1 MLAAT
6 EHRVSPADLTML
18 SLLAGVDLTAASS
31 SESSSAAAPRLQHA
45 PYRAA
50 QPKKGDGK
58 AAMAPL
64 LVAAA
69 SQAGPESVSL
79 SLSPSRFVRIFQ
91 VRTARDIARF
101 LCCVLEAMQLAPTN
115 RLDSK
120 GSLRLIDHPQRSCRQ
135 TRAHAVHSHMRP
147 LAYAPCDDERMSYS
161 NPSSGLDQGRQP
173 KMCSRQAPRSVRL
186 RVEEEERKRTQRIE
200 DLRKSRLPGVEPK
213 ELDTSS
219 TSTDA
224 HDQPARPAPS
234 KDSGSHHHHHR
245 VEKGHGGYSSEH
257 SSQKPLAAQLHQVQ
271 KEMLV
276 DLLRQPSTPPELERP
291 LPDLGPHH
299 TADNESGTRM
309 SEFPFSA
316 PTLRVATPALETPS
330 TRPLHLPPLEVQ
342 CRVRTRIPTPHGH
355 VFLHLYTNN
364 HDDKEH
370 MAFVADHAQM
380 ASTSVTTNAVEG
392 TPIIAETSERRL
404 LPFIRSRSLDARWH
418 EGESDEERIVRGAY
432 VGRLTA
438 TTQVASSPN
447 PHTLQPA
454 PAHPHRHSSHCGHAR
469 TTEHPTDPPLVRIHS
484 ECFTGET
491 IGSQRCDCGEQL
503 DEAFRLITLAGR
515 GVIVYLRQEG
525 RGIGLLEKMRAYNLQ
540 DLGHDTVTANLML
553 GHGADMRTYGIAGA
567 ILRDL
572 GVAQDGV
579 RLLTNNPDKIK
590 QIEGEGVTVAE
601 RVPMVP
607 RSWVIAEE
615 QAAAARRRAE
625 RKAHPRGTRS
635 GGGHHKRQPGSSS
648 RRGRLEPS
656 KLASSVSSL
665 ASTSQDSSSRPPY
678 SRSASVVS
686 SSAAPSRASTR
697 APSDEDTP
705 LDEDED
711 DEETAGGAGVDDD
724 EDDDGGSD
732 ADSDSDWDAR
742 TDSSAAYYLRQAG
755 VGMIGGSTT
764 SSPELE
770 KYLRTKIE
778 RMGHMLTAPDQQGML
793 QRVMGTGGGTGA
805 TTTSPMMHSP
815 LSASV
820 TSLADVQATRERDPE
835 EEAA

>member
-1 MLAAT
+1 
-6 EHRVSPADLTML
+6 
-18 SLLAGVDLTAASS
+18 
-31 SESSSAAAPRLQHA
+31 
-45 PYRAA
+45 
-50 QPKKGDGK
+50 
-58 AAMAPL
+58 
-64 LVAAA
+64 
-69 SQAGPESVSL
+69 
-79 SLSPSRFVRIFQ
+79 
-91 VRTARDIARF
+91 
-101 LCCVLEAMQLAPTN
+101 
-115 RLDSK
+115 
-120 GSLRLIDHPQRSCRQ
+120 
-135 TRAHAVHSHMRP
+135 MRP
-147 LAYAPCDDERMSYS
+147 LAYAPCDDERMSY
-161 NPSSGLDQGRQP
+161 NKPSSGLDQSRQP

-213 ELDTSS
+213 ESENPS
-219 TSTDA
+219 TSTDSR
-224 HDQPARPAPS
+224 DQSARPPAA
-234 KDSGSHHHHHR
+234 KESGSHQHR
-245 VEKGHGGYSSEH
+245 VEKGHGGHSPEH
-257 SSQKPLAAQLHQVQ
+257 SSQKPLAAQLHQLQ

-291 LPDLGPHH
+291 LPNLGPHH
-299 TADNESGTRM
+299 SADNDSGTRM

-330 TRPLHLPPLEVQ
+330 ARPHHLPPLEVQ

-454 PAHPHRHSSHCGHAR
+454 PAHPHRHSSQCGHAR

-625 RKAHPRGTRS
+625 RKARPRGSRL
-635 GGGHHKRQPGSSS
+635 GGGHQRKAGSTS
-648 RRGRLEPS
+648 RRGRHDHLPS

-665 ASTSQDSSSRPPY
+665 ASTSQDSSSRPSY
-678 SRSASVVS
+678 SRSASAVS
-686 SSAAPSRASTR
+686 SSVAPSGASTR
-697 APSDEDTP
+697 APSDED
-705 LDEDED
+705 D
-711 DEETAGGAGVDDD
+711 ETAGGAGVDDD
-724 EDDDGGSD
+724 NDDEDGVEGESDG
-732 ADSDSDWDAR
+732 DSDSDWDAR

-793 QRVMGTGGGTGA
+793 QRVMGTGGTGA
-805 TTTSPMMHSP
+805 ATSPMMHSP

-820 TSLADVQATRERDPE
+820 TSLSDVQAPRERGQ

>member
-1 MLAAT
+1 
-6 EHRVSPADLTML
+6 
-18 SLLAGVDLTAASS
+18 
-31 SESSSAAAPRLQHA
+31 
-45 PYRAA
+45 
-50 QPKKGDGK
+50 
-58 AAMAPL
+58 
-64 LVAAA
+64 
-69 SQAGPESVSL
+69 
-79 SLSPSRFVRIFQ
+79 
-91 VRTARDIARF
+91 
-101 LCCVLEAMQLAPTN
+101 
-115 RLDSK
+115 
-120 GSLRLIDHPQRSCRQ
+120 
-135 TRAHAVHSHMRP
+135 
-147 LAYAPCDDERMSYS
+147 
-161 NPSSGLDQGRQP
+161 
-173 KMCSRQAPRSVRL
+173 
-186 RVEEEERKRTQRIE
+186 
-200 DLRKSRLPGVEPK
+200 
-213 ELDTSS
+213 
-219 TSTDA
+219 
-224 HDQPARPAPS
+224 
-234 KDSGSHHHHHR
+234 
-245 VEKGHGGYSSEH
+245 
-257 SSQKPLAAQLHQVQ
+257 
-271 KEMLV
+271 
-276 DLLRQPSTPPELERP
+276 
-291 LPDLGPHH
+291 
-299 TADNESGTRM
+299 M

-316 PTLRVATPALETPS
+316 PTLRVATPALETPAA
-330 TRPLHLPPLEVQ
+330 RPHHLPPLEVQ

-380 ASTSVTTNAVEG
+380 ASTS
-392 TPIIAETSERRL
+392 RRL

-607 RSWVIAEE
+607 RSW
-615 QAAAARRRAE
+615 ARL
-625 RKAHPRGTRS
+625 P
-635 GGGHHKRQPGSSS
+635 GGGDTNP
-648 RRGRLEPS
+648 PS
-656 KLASSVSSL
+656 WPA
-665 ASTSQDSSSRPPY
+665 
-678 SRSASVVS
+678 RSARS
-686 SSAAPSRASTR
+686 P
-697 APSDEDTP
+697 
-705 LDEDED
+705 
-711 DEETAGGAGVDDD
+711 
-724 EDDDGGSD
+724 
-732 ADSDSDWDAR
+732 
-742 TDSSAAYYLRQAG
+742 G

-793 QRVMGTGGGTGA
+793 QRVMGTGGTGA
-805 TTTSPMMHSP
+805 TTSPMMHSP

-820 TSLADVQATRERDPE
+820 TSLADVQATRESRGE
-835 EEAA
+835 EEAT